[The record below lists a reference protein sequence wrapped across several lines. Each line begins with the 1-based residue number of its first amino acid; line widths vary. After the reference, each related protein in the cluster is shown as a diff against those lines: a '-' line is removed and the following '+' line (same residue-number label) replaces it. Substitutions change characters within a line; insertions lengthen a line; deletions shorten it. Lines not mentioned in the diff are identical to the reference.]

1 MSKQELKNQ
10 VEFAKDYS
18 KKSQAIK
25 LTTSKQVTYYFKSLT
40 KMTGDFL
47 FGKTLDNEKRRVIT
61 GSIAK
66 VEVVEVI

>member
-1 MSKQELKNQ
+1 MSKQELTNQ
-10 VEFAKDYS
+10 VEFSKDYS

-40 KMTGDFL
+40 KMTGNFL
-47 FGKTLDNEKRRVIT
+47 FGKTLDNEKRRVIA